1 MNTIVWIMTVRE
13 TFDIYTILCYDIIHT
28 LTGLTRSIRLTVF
41 MAGRDNFFFIWKIGL
56 LRNTEHV
63 KTTVKSCQKS
73 RIYAWYQNGCK
84 IWVSILRE
92 DGYFFFFFY
101 KIRNFIFWD
110 ATTQM
115 SYIQQFWIYTF
126 FKVFSLVCISN
137 RPLLC

>member
-1 MNTIVWIMTVRE
+1 MTVRE

-41 MAGRDNFFFIWKIGL
+41 MAGRDNFIFIWKIGL

-92 DGYFFFFFY
+92 DGFFFFFY

-115 SYIQQFWIYTF
+115 SYIQQFWIHTF

>member
-1 MNTIVWIMTVRE
+1 VNTIVWIMTVRE

-28 LTGLTRSIRLTVF
+28 LIGLTRSIRLTVF
-41 MAGRDNFFFIWKIGL
+41 MAGRDNFIFIWKIGL

-92 DGYFFFFFY
+92 DGFFFFFY